1 MRERRSAQITSN
13 FQPPVEGPDTNVP
26 LSNTSF
32 KEGFND
38 CNLIGAGLNNS
49 IIDSQKCSIIQGTNN
64 YISGK
69 YNCHIIGDYI
79 GVEGVTDVRDN
90 SFHVGCYNGMDVWG
104 QMTVKRGGAIING
117 GTTINGDTLVSGN
130 ISATGDVVAFVTSDS
145 RLKNDQTPISGS
157 LQKISTLDPIE
168 FNWSDKQNTYVG
180 NDIGLIAQQVQ
191 AIAPEIVTERPDGY
205 LAMKYDKMVPLLV
218 GAIQD
223 QQKIINEMRAE
234 IDELKLKINH

>member
-1 MRERRSAQITSN
+1 MEERRSAQITSN

-26 LSNTSF
+26 LSNKSF

-38 CNLIGAGLNNS
+38 CNFIGAGLNNS
-49 IIDSQKCSIIQGTNN
+49 IIDSQKCSIINGSVN

-79 GVEGVTDVRDN
+79 GIEGVTDVKDN
-90 SFHVGCYNGMDVWG
+90 SFNVGCYNGMDVWG
-104 QMTVKRGGAIING
+104 QLTIKRGDVIVA
-117 GTTINGDTLVSGN
+117 
-130 ISATGDVVAFVTSDS
+130 GDVIAFTSSDD
-145 RLKNDQTPISGS
+145 RLKDDQTPISGA

-168 FNWSDKQNTYVG
+168 FNWSDKQGSYSG
-180 NDIGLIAQQVQ
+180 RDIGLIAQQVQ
-191 AIAPEIVTERPDGY
+191 SIAPEIVTERSDGY

-223 QQKIINEMRAE
+223 QQKIIDEMRNE
-234 IDELKLKINH
+234 IDDLKLKINH